1 MEAIFN
7 TIKKNSP
14 HSYVEFKS
22 FLRKHYEGLFEFHR
36 LTKDTMPYEMLLG
49 FFVEFFHENHVEFN
63 INSTNKESILDSI
76 VDAFSR
82 FERVIGHYS

>member
-7 TIKKNSP
+7 RLRKDCPNGY
-14 HSYVEFKS
+14 HEFKS
-22 FLRKHYEGLFEFHR
+22 FLRKHYEGLFEFHK

-49 FFVEFFHENHVEFN
+49 FFVEFFQENHVEFV
-63 INSTNKESILDSI
+63 INSTNKEIIIDAI
-76 VDAFSR
+76 VESFEQ